1 MYQPVFQ
8 PVLAVCQQLGGQGRV
23 GRLVPGTANGA
34 RQCFGEEVALLPAI
48 EALGGA
54 GDEALLGGELE
65 AEVEALLGVTGP
77 LGQQGPGAEG
87 GNALLA
93 FEQALPRQHHLGG
106 VGLKGGVRHPLYQGL
121 PLGRARDIPALP
133 RPFLQ

>member
-1 MYQPVFQ
+1 MQGGQQLPVADAEFELGLYVALEVLQQPQFQDARLGQGGVRGERRQSAEDVGVYQPVFQ

-34 RQCFGEEVALLPAI
+34 RQCLGEEVALLPAI

-65 AEVEALLGVTGP
+65 RSEE
-77 LGQQGPGAEG
+77 
-87 GNALLA
+87 
-93 FEQALPRQHHLGG
+93 RR
-106 VGLKGGVRHPLYQGL
+106 VGKEC
-121 PLGRARDIPALP
+121 
-133 RPFLQ
+133 